1 MLLCCRGG
9 SLFPFLCYRFQSMLA
24 SPFLWLS
31 GVVFWMVESFLLLLL
46 LQPTHALS
54 LTQRMGLL
62 WGLLVFSQLLLVSQ
76 FMTRQR
82 VIAIVE
88 MQVVSRSSRLWLYEL
103 LAFWMMYAVLFV
115 SLSPVVCLLYGLE
128 MSYLFILFLLWGVAS
143 PVCFLQLY
151 LARLVCL
158 FLRNGFF
165 IVVLVVIPWMI
176 PNALLVLRCLHVFA
190 SGVGLFNQLS
200 LLLGVSMMQL
210 GVLSIVIDRVLVCC
224 HAHMRLAVKF

>member
-1 MLLCCRGG
+1 ML
-9 SLFPFLCYRFQSMLA
+9 SFPVHA
-24 SPFLWLS
+24 SVSFLWLS

-88 MQVVSRSSRLWLYEL
+88 MQAMSQSPRLWLYEL

-115 SLSPVVCLLYGLE
+115 SLSPIVCLLYGLE
-128 MSYLFILFLLWGVAS
+128 MSYLFILFFLWGCVA
-143 PVCFLQLY
+143 
-151 LARLVCL
+151 R
-158 FLRNGFF
+158 
-165 IVVLVVIPWMI
+165 VLSSAV
-176 PNALLVLRCLHVFA
+176 
-190 SGVGLFNQLS
+190 SGSSGLFVFKEWFFHRCIGGDTLDDSQCAFSFALFTY
-200 LLLGVSMMQL
+200 VC
-210 GVLSIVIDRVLVCC
+210 IRVGSVQSTI
-224 HAHMRLAVKF
+224 LAAWC